1 MPVYQDAEFIR
12 PVKRWVDT
20 VVIGLNFCPFARLEQ
35 NQTRYS
41 VCYDRKIKTALV
53 TLKTELEYLQA
64 HPGIVT
70 SLLIMAAGFD
80 DFNRYLELVERAND
94 FLDQQGYRGDFQLA
108 SFHPLYQFDGEA
120 ADDPSNYTNRAP
132 FPVLHLLRESE
143 IESALATYRQ
153 PEKIPQ
159 RNITKARELG
169 SQSLQQKL
177 NDCLEYQDQD
187 YTNPLKP

>member
-1 MPVYQDAEFIR
+1 MYQDAEFIR